1 MIMMDAKERKMI
13 EDTLVK
19 IEKMAKDM
27 QNDGLIGL
35 GLSLRGYSDTLRAV
49 IGLKNEEE

>member
-1 MIMMDAKERKMI
+1 MIMIDAKERKII

-19 IEKMAKDM
+19 IEEMAKDM

-35 GLSLRGYSDTLRAV
+35 GLSLKGYSDTLRV
-49 IGLKNEEE
+49 VMGLKNEEE